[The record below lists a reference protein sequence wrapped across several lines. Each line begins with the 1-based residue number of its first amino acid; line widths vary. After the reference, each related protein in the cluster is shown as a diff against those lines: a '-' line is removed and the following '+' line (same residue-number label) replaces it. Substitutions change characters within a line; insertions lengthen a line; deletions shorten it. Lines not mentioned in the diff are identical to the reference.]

1 MVRESIL
8 AAALLV
14 AQSAAHAANL
24 DGAAMPDVRE
34 VNGTR
39 MQLNGIGLRTFSML
53 GIRIYIAGLYL
64 ERRSNS
70 PDEILRS
77 PQMKLLEIQ
86 FLRDVGAEDAR
97 KAWQESFE
105 QNCKAPCYLNQRDV
119 QRFLAAVPSVRE
131 GDESTLLFTSQGL
144 HVTFNNK
151 AMGDIPDAH
160 FADLI
165 LATFI
170 GAVPPT
176 PRLKLGLLGLR
187 D

>member
-1 MVRESIL
+1 
-8 AAALLV
+8 
-14 AQSAAHAANL
+14 
-24 DGAAMPDVRE
+24 
-34 VNGTR
+34 
-39 MQLNGIGLRTFSML
+39 
-53 GIRIYIAGLYL
+53 
-64 ERRSNS
+64 
-70 PDEILRS
+70 
-77 PQMKLLEIQ
+77 
-86 FLRDVGAEDAR
+86 
-97 KAWQESFE
+97 
-105 QNCKAPCYLNQRDV
+105 
-119 QRFLAAVPSVRE
+119 
-131 GDESTLLFTSQGL
+131 LLFTSQGL